1 MKLIKGTL
9 VFGSGVIAFLYLA
22 NIGAGVIEFIPD
34 NIPIFGNLDEAAATL
49 LLLNSLA
56 YFGLDL
62 RRSVATSS
70 SSKSNIEES
79 NKTKLGNL
87 R

>member
-1 MKLIKGTL
+1 MKIIKGFV
-9 VFGSGVIAFLYLA
+9 VFSSGIIAFLYLA

-34 NIPIFGNLDEAAATL
+34 NIPVFGNLDEAAATL

-62 RRSVATSS
+62 RRSAPSSTSKLEKEEPNRVPGS
-70 SSKSNIEES
+70 S
-79 NKTKLGNL
+79 
-87 R
+87 